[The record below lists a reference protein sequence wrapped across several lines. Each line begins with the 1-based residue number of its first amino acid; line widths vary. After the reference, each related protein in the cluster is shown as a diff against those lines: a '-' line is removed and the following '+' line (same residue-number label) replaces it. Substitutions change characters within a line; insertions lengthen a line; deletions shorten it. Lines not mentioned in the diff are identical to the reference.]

1 MKRKCA
7 RFTIWL
13 QNKTK
18 KVSCTRW
25 KCLVQPDDEA
35 ITQIVK
41 TRLRKAVARW
51 NNQSALRCL
60 DAWRKIAIYRRWLK
74 AKEQRFLLRVRK
86 RLLATGKKLWQNRAR
101 LAKRFKR
108 HNLCVVR
115 RLVMALLVRGFEAWY
130 DAANEKARLRKRASK
145 AVHRIA
151 WSALAKFFHGW
162 YECFRKRKYLTS
174 RAIGV
179 VRACTYRSLARAL
192 LHWRSQV
199 MWSRQ
204 LYSETVQGILQM
216 ITNATSSAMITWR
229 KHATE
234 MRRLRART
242 KRVAQRFPRYLQAR
256 TFERWF
262 QTARDK
268 KLSSVKA
275 KALRDRRVRAS
286 VSGYLST
293 WHCLVGRSAFHQTR
307 RNVMVKGV
315 QFLLKRQLGCK
326 LRSVLQAW
334 QEGVEQVKSKANE
347 AVGVALRRQK
357 CSVVLYFV
365 SWHDHAMSASFEKA
379 RQSRQMACVRGVQG
393 IIARLMMANATS
405 SAMITWRKHATEMRR
420 LRARTKRVAQRFPR
434 YLQART
440 FERWFQ
446 TARDKKLSSVKAKA
460 LRDRRVRASVSG
472 YLSTWHCLVGRSA
485 FHQTRRNVMVKG
497 VQFLLKRQLG
507 CKLRSVL
514 QAWQEGVEQVKSKA
528 NEAVGVALRRQK
540 CSVVLYFVSWHDHAM
555 SASFEKARQSRQMAC
570 VRGVQGIIA
579 RLLEA
584 TLASAYK
591 RWCDAVEGLGY
602 RASVVIKRGAAKR
615 ITLLISD
622 SFLAWSKCASI
633 RAQRK
638 ENLDRLTALI
648 SGLSQHLFSQYLSYA
663 YRKWFDCA
671 LYSRSCRRKAKIML
685 EARNKR
691 SRSRCIHKW
700 CYHAMLMCRNRMGL
714 GQLLSRMA
722 EHTVFHALVQWR
734 EYVAYAAREKRVK
747 ANAERLVFRRQKASI
762 QFSWSTWRVSTIEKV
777 VTRCC

>member
-1 MKRKCA
+1 
-7 RFTIWL
+7 
-13 QNKTK
+13 
-18 KVSCTRW
+18 
-25 KCLVQPDDEA
+25 
-35 ITQIVK
+35 
-41 TRLRKAVARW
+41 
-51 NNQSALRCL
+51 
-60 DAWRKIAIYRRWLK
+60 
-74 AKEQRFLLRVRK
+74 
-86 RLLATGKKLWQNRAR
+86 
-101 LAKRFKR
+101 
-108 HNLCVVR
+108 
-115 RLVMALLVRGFEAWY
+115 
-130 DAANEKARLRKRASK
+130 
-145 AVHRIA
+145 
-151 WSALAKFFHGW
+151 
-162 YECFRKRKYLTS
+162 
-174 RAIGV
+174 
-179 VRACTYRSLARAL
+179 
-192 LHWRSQV
+192 
-199 MWSRQ
+199 
-204 LYSETVQGILQM
+204 
-216 ITNATSSAMITWR
+216 
-229 KHATE
+229 
-234 MRRLRART
+234 
-242 KRVAQRFPRYLQAR
+242 
-256 TFERWF
+256 
-262 QTARDK
+262 
-268 KLSSVKA
+268 
-275 KALRDRRVRAS
+275 
-286 VSGYLST
+286 
-293 WHCLVGRSAFHQTR
+293 
-307 RNVMVKGV
+307 
-315 QFLLKRQLGCK
+315 
-326 LRSVLQAW
+326 
-334 QEGVEQVKSKANE
+334 
-347 AVGVALRRQK
+347 
-357 CSVVLYFV
+357 
-365 SWHDHAMSASFEKA
+365 
-379 RQSRQMACVRGVQG
+379 
-393 IIARLMMANATS
+393 
-405 SAMITWRKHATEMRR
+405 
-420 LRARTKRVAQRFPR
+420 
-434 YLQART
+434 
-440 FERWFQ
+440 
-446 TARDKKLSSVKAKA
+446 
-460 LRDRRVRASVSG
+460 
-472 YLSTWHCLVGRSA
+472 
-485 FHQTRRNVMVKG
+485 MVKG